1 MALYQV
7 VAFYLVVALY
17 QVMALHSVERYWA
30 ILYEEQ
36 EQELIKDKIRQI
48 DFKGIYKQ
56 HT

>member
-1 MALYQV
+1 MALYQ
-7 VAFYLVVALY
+7 VVALY
-17 QVMALHSVERYWA
+17 QVMALYSVGRYWA

-48 DFKGIYKQ
+48 DFKAIYKQ